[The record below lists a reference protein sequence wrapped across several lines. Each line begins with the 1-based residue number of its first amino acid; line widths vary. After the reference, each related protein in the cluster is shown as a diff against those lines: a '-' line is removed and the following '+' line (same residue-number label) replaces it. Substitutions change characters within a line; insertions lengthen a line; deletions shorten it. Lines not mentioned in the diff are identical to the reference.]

1 MVIVMQADATQKD
14 IEQVISRLKE
24 AGFGV
29 HLSEGTERTIIGAL
43 GGNREALAQQALEAL
58 AGVERVVPV
67 LHPYKLVSREL
78 KPEPTVVKVG
88 GVAIGGPEV
97 VVIAGPCA
105 VESEE
110 QILATAQTVKAA
122 GARILRGGAFKPRS
136 SPYSFQGLGEEGLR
150 LLALARAE
158 TGLPIVTEVLDVRTL
173 ETVAAQADMIQIGA
187 RNMQNF
193 ELLRE
198 VGVLKL
204 PVLLKRGL
212 SATIEEWLLAAEY
225 IMREGN
231 SQIVLCERGIRSF
244 DTATR
249 NTLDLAAVP
258 LLHRLSHLPVI
269 VDPSHATGKW
279 RLVTPMSLAAVAAG
293 ADGLIIEVHPD
304 PTAALSDGPQSLT
317 PERFQGLMLKL
328 RPVVAAMERSIAG
341 AEGESDQ

>member
-1 MVIVMQADATQKD
+1 MVIVMQADATQED
-14 IEQVISRLKE
+14 IRRVITRIKE

-29 HLSEGTERTIIGAL
+29 HISEGTERTIIGAL
-43 GGNREALAQQALEAL
+43 GGNREALAQQSLEAL
-58 AGVERVVPV
+58 PGVERVVPV
-67 LHPYKLVSREL
+67 LHPYKLVSREF
-78 KPEPTVVKVG
+78 KPERTVVKVG
-88 GVAIGGPEV
+88 DVAIGGPEV

-110 QILATAQTVKAA
+110 QILATARAVKAA

-158 TGLPIVTEVLDVRTL
+158 TGLPIVTEALDVRTL

-198 VGVLKL
+198 VGTLKL

-258 LLHRLSHLPVI
+258 LLNRLTHLPVL

-279 RLVTPMSLAAVAAG
+279 RLVAPLSLAAVAAG

-304 PTAALSDGPQSLT
+304 PATALSDGPQSLT
-317 PERFQGLMLKL
+317 PERFQDLMLRL
-328 RPVVAAMERSIAG
+328 RPVAAALERSIAW
-341 AEGESDQ
+341 AEGEGRQ

>member
-1 MVIVMQADATQKD
+1 MVIVMQAGATQED
-14 IEQVISRLKE
+14 VERVISRLKE

-43 GGNREALAQQALEAL
+43 GGDRQALARQALEAL
-58 AGVERVVPV
+58 PGVERVVPV
-67 LHPYKLVSREL
+67 LHPYKLVSREF

-88 GVAIGGPEV
+88 DVAIGGTEV

-110 QILATAQTVKAA
+110 QILATARAVKAA

-158 TGLPIVTEVLDVRTL
+158 TGLPIVTEALDVRTL
-173 ETVAAQADMIQIGA
+173 ETVAEQADMIQIGA

-231 SQIVLCERGIRSF
+231 NQIVLCERGIRSF

-279 RLVTPMSLAAVAAG
+279 QLVAPMALAAVAAG

-304 PTAALSDGPQSLT
+304 PATALSDGPQSLT
-317 PERFQGLMLKL
+317 PERFAELMVRL
-328 RPVVAAMERSIAG
+328 RPVAQAVERHLATPSKP
-341 AEGESDQ
+341 

>member
-110 QILATAQTVKAA
+110 QILATARAVKAA

-279 RLVTPMSLAAVAAG
+279 RLVAPMSLAAVAAG

-341 AEGESDQ
+341 AEGESGR